1 MLVTA
6 AIVPGPPAFVPE
18 LMGSAAHELDD
29 LRDIADSVVSRV
41 VSDLVAASAD
51 SPADSSST
59 GAASAGVAAA
69 GVGSAQ
75 LVIVGPGQP
84 GEFNAAGPVSFVSF
98 GRDVVVPALV
108 VGDPRIGA
116 VDQGDPG
123 DPGDQGEMEA
133 TGDRA
138 LPTPLMVARHLAS
151 RDVAA
156 HPEHAVLW
164 ASARWITTSGS
175 DAIALGEQ
183 LREDGTRIGLI
194 LVADGAACHGP
205 KAPRAEDSR
214 APAYEDAVC
223 AALAS
228 GQGVRLARIDADLG
242 RELGATL
249 PEVWPV
255 LLAAADGDW
264 IGELA
269 WRGAPYGVGWAVAT
283 WRRNPTPAASWA

>member
-1 MLVTA
+1 MLLTA

-29 LRDIADSVVSRV
+29 LRDAADSVVSRV

-51 SPADSSST
+51 SPADSSPT
-59 GAASAGVAAA
+59 GAASAGVA
-69 GVGSAQ
+69 SAVADSVQ

-108 VGDPRIGA
+108 EGDPRGGA
-116 VDQGDPG
+116 VDQG
-123 DPGDQGEMEA
+123 EMET
-133 TGDRA
+133 TGDRP

-151 RDVAA
+151 RDIAV
-156 HPEHAVLW
+156 HPEHAALW

-175 DAIALGEQ
+175 DATALGEQ
-183 LREDGTRIGLI
+183 LRGDGTRIGLI

-214 APAYEDAVC
+214 APAYEEAVC

-228 GQGVRLARIDADLG
+228 GQGARLAQIDADLG

-249 PEVWPV
+249 PQVWPV

-269 WRGAPYGVGWAVAT
+269 WRGAPYGVGWAVAA

>member
-6 AIVPGPPAFVPE
+6 AIVPGPPAFVAE

-29 LRDIADSVVSRV
+29 LRDAADSVVSRAV
-41 VSDLVAASAD
+41 ADLVAASAD
-51 SPADSSST
+51 SSADTST
-59 GAASAGVAAA
+59 SGT
-69 GVGSAQ
+69 GSADVASVQ
-75 LVIVGPGQP
+75 LVIVGAGQP
-84 GEFNAAGPVSFVSF
+84 GEFDAAGPVSFVSF

-108 VGDPRIGA
+108 VGD
-116 VDQGDPG
+116 QGG
-123 DPGDQGEMEA
+123 RGGQGHQGGQGHPEA

-175 DAIALGEQ
+175 DATALGEQ
-183 LREDGTRIGLI
+183 LRGDGTRIGLI
-194 LVADGAACHGP
+194 LVADGATCHGP

-228 GQGVRLARIDADLG
+228 GQSAQLAQIDTDLG

-249 PEVWPV
+249 PQVWPV

-269 WRGAPYGVGWAVAT
+269 WRGAPYGVGWAVAA
-283 WRRNPTPAASWA
+283 WRRSPEPGA

>member
-6 AIVPGPPAFVPE
+6 AIVPGPPAFVAE

-29 LRDIADSVVSRV
+29 LRDAADSVLSRA
-41 VSDLVAASAD
+41 VSDLVAASGD
-51 SPADSSST
+51 SSADSSST
-59 GAASAGVAAA
+59 GAASAGVA
-69 GVGSAQ
+69 SADADSVQ
-75 LVIVGPGQP
+75 LVIVGPGEP

-108 VGDPRIGA
+108 DRGQGGQGG
-116 VDQGDPG
+116 QGD
-123 DPGDQGEMEA
+123 QEA
-133 TGDRA
+133 TDDRP

-175 DAIALGEQ
+175 DATALGEQ
-183 LREDGTRIGLI
+183 LRGDGTRIGLI

-228 GQGVRLARIDADLG
+228 GQGAHLAQIDADLG

-249 PEVWPV
+249 PQVWPV
-255 LLAAADGDW
+255 LLAAADGEW

-269 WRGAPYGVGWAVAT
+269 WRGAPYGVGWAVAA

>member
-1 MLVTA
+1 MLLTA

-29 LRDIADSVVSRV
+29 LRDAADSVVSRV
-41 VSDLVAASAD
+41 VSDLMA
-51 SPADSSST
+51 PA
-59 GAASAGVAAA
+59 GA
-69 GVGSAQ
+69 GSVQ
-75 LVIVGPGQP
+75 MVIVGPGQT
-84 GEFNAAGPVSFVSF
+84 GEFDAAGPVSFVSF

-108 VGDPRIGA
+108 DR
-116 VDQGDPG
+116 DQGDQ
-123 DPGDQGEMEA
+123 GDQGDRGNQGDQGHPEA
-133 TGDRA
+133 TEDRA
-138 LPTPLMVARHLAS
+138 LPTPLMVARYLAS

-156 HPEHAVLW
+156 HPEHATLW
-164 ASARWITTSGS
+164 AAARWITTSGS
-175 DAIALGEQ
+175 DATALGEQ
-183 LREDGTRIGLI
+183 LRGDGTRIGLI

-214 APAYEDAVC
+214 ARAYEDAVC

-228 GQGVRLARIDADLG
+228 GEGAHLAQMDADLG

-255 LLAAADGDW
+255 LLAAAAGDW

-269 WRGAPYGVGWAVAT
+269 WRGAPYGVGWAVAA
-283 WRRNPTPAASWA
+283 WRRNPTSAASRA